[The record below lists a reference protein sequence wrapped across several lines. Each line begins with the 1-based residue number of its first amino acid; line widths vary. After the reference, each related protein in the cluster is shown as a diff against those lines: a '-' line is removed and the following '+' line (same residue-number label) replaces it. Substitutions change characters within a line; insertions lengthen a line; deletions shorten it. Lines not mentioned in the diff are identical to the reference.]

1 MSWSARIDLSIDY
14 IERNLSKSIKIG
26 EVAKIAGS
34 SRYHFHRMFYSMTGV
49 TPADYIRRRKLTLA
63 ATDLATG
70 DEKVINIA
78 LKYGFDSPNAFTR
91 AFRKFHGVP
100 PSKARMPRVRL
111 TVFNRA
117 SIKLETKGKV
127 MLGYRIVEKPS
138 FKIVGKSQNFE
149 FDQFIKNG
157 PKFWKDYVG
166 SKDYK
171 LLWELTQGGQGE
183 VSEAPLMSAY
193 FPNEYGSRDIFTDVL
208 GLELATEDGSEKFE
222 SFAVPSSTFAEF
234 NCSYRNSMKTNRAI
248 YGEWFASTGFERD
261 SNKPDIA
268 AYFPVAFRPLS
279 EMRVRWWIPIIQK

>member
-1 MSWSARIDLSIDY
+1 MSWSARIDMSIDY
-14 IERNLSKSIKIG
+14 IENNLSENIRAG
-26 EVAKIAGS
+26 EVAKTVGS
-34 SRYHFHRMFYSMTGV
+34 SRYHFHRMFYAMTGV

-70 DEKVINIA
+70 RERVIDIA
-78 LKYGFDSPNAFTR
+78 LKYGFESPNAFTR

-111 TVFNRA
+111 TVFNRV
-117 SIKLETKGKV
+117 SISLETRGAI
-127 MLGYRIVEKPS
+127 MLDYKILEKPN
-138 FKIVGKSQNFE
+138 FKLVGKSKSFE
-149 FDQFIKNG
+149 FDQFIKSG

-171 LLWELTQGGQGE
+171 LLWELTQGRQGE

-193 FPNEYGSRDIFTDVL
+193 FPNETGSRDIFTDVL
-208 GLELATEDGSEKFE
+208 GLELATEDCSEKFE
-222 SFAVPSSTFAEF
+222 NYTVPSSTYAEF

-261 SNKPDIA
+261 SDKPDIA

-279 EMRVRWWIPIIQK
+279 EMRVRWWIPVVEK